1 MVTRTAKPLITP
13 GCGAPAPRPGAIL
26 WVKLVAGF
34 ILVWV
39 GIFAFGTLSR
49 LIPGADHMAEVID
62 ERNLRATAIYY
73 TDLEESYE
81 GSEYIRHCLE
91 SARDKE

>member
-1 MVTRTAKPLITP
+1 MVTQTANPRAIP
-13 GCGAPAPRPGAIL
+13 GCGASAPRSGLIK
-26 WVKLVAGF
+26 WVKLLAGF

-39 GIFAFGTLSR
+39 CIFAFGTLSR

-73 TDLEESYE
+73 TDLDESYE

-91 SARDKE
+91 SARKKD